1 MEEERTMRKLEV
13 LVEENTLGLVRP
25 IEVVADVPVG
35 ALVPALVEELKLPQ
49 IDPFGN
55 KLFYLLRPAS
65 SGSIFPENTTLLA
78 SGVGPGARLALDAYV
93 LDHARGMA
101 SPLPAAQSYSSSPT
115 VADPMFH
122 SSATLADLDQFLA
135 LEPKHTSGYIPAIKK
150 KRSWTRR
157 AFLLTGGLALAIG
170 GTGLGYA
177 AYHSYLNGT
186 LKVPTMRNPHP
197 APTQTKAVT
206 QKQMLPTMAKPALT
220 FTRHQAIVRTVA
232 WSPDGTMLASGAD
245 DTQLFIWGVD
255 GVVHHTVQHPA
266 SVHVLAWSPDGQR
279 LVTGSATQV
288 LFLNALTGAP
298 LARSTHRHRAAVT
311 GLAWSIQNPNLVVSG
326 SLDMRAIVWNTTN
339 YQAQARFTLHTAPL
353 EAVSWAADGQTVA
366 SSSQG
371 GVVRVWNAINSQ
383 EIHGA
388 YQDAAIRMRTLAFA
402 PTGTQLAVGGEDGQ
416 VRIWNGLTCQQS
428 VSIRHG
434 QLCKDVP
441 QRLNASN
448 KPVRSLAWSHDARF
462 LATGADDGT
471 VAIWYPTHSQQPL
484 FTFQQNASVHSLA
497 WSPKDNQLVTASGNV
512 VTLWNVS

>member
-1 MEEERTMRKLEV
+1 MRKLEV
-13 LVEENTLGLVRP
+13 LVEENALGSVRP
-25 IEVVADVPVG
+25 VEIVADVPVG

-49 IDPFGN
+49 TDPFGK
-55 KLFYLLRPAS
+55 KLFYILRPAS
-65 SGSIFPENTTLLA
+65 SGRVFPENTTLLA
-78 SGVGPGARLALDAYV
+78 SGVGPGTRLALDAYV
-93 LDHARGMA
+93 LDDARGMA
-101 SPLPAAQSYSSSPT
+101 STIPAAPSNSLSPA
-115 VADPMFH
+115 VADPIFH

-135 LEPKHTSGYIPAIKK
+135 MEHKHTSGSMPTIKK

-157 AFLLTGGLALAIG
+157 AFLLTCGLGLAVG

-177 AYHSYLNGT
+177 AYRSFLNGT
-186 LKVPTMRNPHP
+186 LKTAIMRNTHP
-197 APTQTKAVT
+197 ATTQTKVVT
-206 QKQMLPTMAKPALT
+206 EKQMLPTMAKPALT

-245 DTQLFIWGVD
+245 DTQLFIWGMD
-255 GVVHHTVQHPA
+255 GMVQHTVQHPA

-288 LFLNALTGAP
+288 LFLNALTGTP
-298 LARSTHRHRAAVT
+298 LARSTHRHTAAVT
-311 GLAWSIQNPNLVVSG
+311 GLAWSMQNPNLVVSG
-326 SLDMRAIVWNTTN
+326 ALDMRAIVWNTTN
-339 YQAQARFTLHTAPL
+339 YQAQALFARHTAPI

-371 GVVRVWNAINSQ
+371 GVVRVWRALNAQ

-402 PTGTQLAVGGEDGQ
+402 PTGMQLAVGGEDGQ
-416 VRIWNGLTCQQS
+416 VRIWNGFTCQQQ
-428 VSIRHG
+428 VSGRRGNICED
-434 QLCKDVP
+434 LP
-441 QRLNASN
+441 QRLKVSN
-448 KPVRSLAWSHDARF
+448 RAVRSLAWSHDTRF
-462 LATGADDGT
+462 LATGDDDGT

-512 VTLWNVS
+512 VTVWNVM